1 MGKRAKMSP
10 RRCART
16 LLNSLPKQLCRLMGR
31 KLVVPCSFSA
41 SLSRGTITLVFHAAG
56 KVEVRRQ
63 AENNE
68 AMSMQRTGLF
78 CSDSFQRP
86 VETSSS
92 PGDEIRGASESA
104 DRMSCSVM
112 ASSKPSY
119 HCGSMLSFRYSIGD
133 ETMLHAMHVRGATT
147 V

>member
-41 SLSRGTITLVFHAAG
+41 PLSRGTITLVFHAAG

-68 AMSMQRTGLF
+68 AMSLQIRNGLF
-78 CSDSFQRP
+78 CSDSFQRLA

-92 PGDEIRGASESA
+92 PGEEVRRASESG

-112 ASSKPSY
+112 ASSNPSY
-119 HCGSMLSFRYSIGD
+119 HCGSILSFRYSIG
-133 ETMLHAMHVRGATT
+133 GG
-147 V
+147 